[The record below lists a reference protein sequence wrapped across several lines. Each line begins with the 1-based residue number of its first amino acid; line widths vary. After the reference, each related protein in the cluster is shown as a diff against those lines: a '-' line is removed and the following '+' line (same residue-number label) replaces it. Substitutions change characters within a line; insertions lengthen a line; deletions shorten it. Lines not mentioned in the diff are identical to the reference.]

1 MATTIVTKS
10 GSGAPTAS
18 NLVAGELAVDLTNKR
33 LYTENSSGTVLELG
47 TNPASDVTLGDNTKA
62 VFGDGSDLRIYHTG
76 SHSTIENIGTG
87 HLQIHTTDFRLK
99 DSAGTESMILANA
112 DGNVQLYYDNAEKLA
127 TTATGID
134 VTGTVTASSTLTAQK
149 LVSANG
155 ILELDDNG
163 THNGIIN
170 SPASLIINIDSDAN
184 SAGENFI
191 IAKDRT
197 STSGGTELFR
207 VQEDGNVGIGVVPN
221 GTYSKLQVKAVATS
235 YVADFIGNASGDS
248 QLTFWNSDQT
258 AVVSYIENQA
268 AGAHMSI
275 VAGSGRSLKLGA
287 GGNAGQVLLDA
298 SGNLLVGKT
307 VVDSA
312 TAGCLLTAGGE
323 AVFTKSGGESLTLN
337 RQTSDGIIVSLRKDN
352 TAVGSIGSISGVV
365 SYINLD
371 PRSGGTGIAGS
382 NTDSIIPVTGT
393 GAVADGT
400 KDLGLTTAR
409 WRNLYLSGGVY
420 LGGTGAANLLEDYE
434 EGTWTPVLA
443 SDAIA
448 GGYTTQVGK
457 YTKIGNVVNVSFNVQ
472 MSSIGSFA
480 GAVVTVTGLPFTAA
494 NNACEEIGT
503 VNVKSPAS
511 ALAGVSYLRVL
522 NNGTEARLE
531 QNSGTT
537 TADHNCNANKIDT
550 GTLLQGSITYLTA

>member
-352 TAVGSIGSISGVV
+352 TTVGSIGSISGVV

-371 PRSGGTGIAGS
+371 PRSGGTGIAGT

-420 LGGTGAANLLEDYE
+420 LGGTGAANLLDDYE

>member
-47 TNPASDVTLGDNTKA
+47 TNPASDVTFGDNTKA
-62 VFGDGSDLRIYHTG
+62 VFGAGSDLRIYHTG

>member
-47 TNPASDVTLGDNTKA
+47 TNPASDVTFGDNTKA